1 MARLVALSG
10 LPGVGKTTLARALAR
25 RTGAVHLRV
34 DTVEAALAQSTL
46 AIREAADAGYV
57 VLAGVAKDNLL
68 LGRDVI
74 LDTVNPIALTREMW
88 AGVARETGCPLTNV
102 EVNCSDGALH
112 RKRVETRQ
120 SDVPGLVVPS
130 WSDVLAREFEPW
142 QGDRLVVDTAGRAV
156 DDCVA
161 GIAEVLGERR

>member
-74 LDTVNPIALTREMW
+74 LDTVNPVALIPEMW
-88 AGVARETGCPLTNV
+88 AGVARDTGCKLTNV
-102 EVNCSDGALH
+102 EVTCSDRALH
-112 RKRVETRQ
+112 RRRVETRQ

-130 WSDVLAREFEPW
+130 WSQVLAREFEPW
-142 QGDRLVVDTAGRAV
+142 QGDRLVVDTAGRDV
-156 DDCVA
+156 SDCVTR
-161 GIAEVLGERR
+161 IVDTIRESP